1 MVFNH
6 SKKKVADSS
15 RDEAQGFMLLGNAS
29 HRFHRPRPLLVG
41 SRQDKM
47 KTTESSGP
55 GSQPSVF
62 SSIKWGC
69 CKAPSDRYGQEGQV
83 MSGHGHSGPSLL
95 AHLGWLGD
103 SKHHRKNLEMHEAR
117 LGSLCAPD
125 TYSHPLS
132 SHQVSGPALIPL
144 SCPPASLQSLLLPV
158 PVSEHPT
165 SREFPVLGEQRSRS
179 SATFYCR
186 SF

>member
-29 HRFHRPRPLLVG
+29 HRFYRTRPLLVG

-83 MSGHGHSGPSLL
+83 MSGHGHSGPSLP

-125 TYSHPLS
+125 TYSAPSEQPPGLW
-132 SHQVSGPALIPL
+132 
-144 SCPPASLQSLLLPV
+144 SCPNSSLLPSCLSPKLAPSRPCV
-158 PVSEHPT
+158 RASHIQGVSSP
-165 SREFPVLGEQRSRS
+165 R
-179 SATFYCR
+179 
-186 SF
+186 